1 MHASV
6 SGVGLHVVS
15 CIRIGSRVSCGS
27 WRHGMQQLV
36 AGHVWIVWR
45 VRETQT
51 TRSLGCGCV
60 MFSLGSIRPFNHL
73 LVHRVEY
80 RGQYTGRS
88 PAGAFVAT
96 RVYVFVC
103 VCVSTSRV
111 CATANLSVLLLSRVC
126 ASALVLV
133 GVRVFVRAADPWR
146 IQQSKQP
153 EVLDLDVFF
162 RIL

>member
-1 MHASV
+1 
-6 SGVGLHVVS
+6 
-15 CIRIGSRVSCGS
+15 
-27 WRHGMQQLV
+27 MQQLV

-103 VCVSTSRV
+103 VCVCV
-111 CATANLSVLLLSRVC
+111 H
-126 ASALVLV
+126 
-133 GVRVFVRAADPWR
+133 F
-146 IQQSKQP
+146 QS
-153 EVLDLDVFF
+153 
-162 RIL
+162 

>member
-1 MHASV
+1 
-6 SGVGLHVVS
+6 
-15 CIRIGSRVSCGS
+15 
-27 WRHGMQQLV
+27 MQQLV

-103 VCVSTSRV
+103 VCPLPESYL
-111 CATANLSVLLLSRVC
+111 LSVLLLSRVC
-126 ASALVLV
+126 ASA
-133 GVRVFVRAADPWR
+133 
-146 IQQSKQP
+146 
-153 EVLDLDVFF
+153 
-162 RIL
+162 